1 MADKLFEDS
10 EFVSKRFS
18 CSCLDNYH
26 ILDISV
32 EFFASNVVSDK
43 SEINLCWSLSPAD
56 LSLWQ
61 RIKKSVKILLGR
73 EYPDCNIILR
83 HTDIDELID
92 LLERAKEKGGCE

>member
-10 EFVSKRFS
+10 EFISKRFS

-32 EFFASNVVSDK
+32 EFFSANAGDK
-43 SEINLCWSLSPAD
+43 SEINLSWGLSPRD

-61 RIKKSVKILLGR
+61 RIKKSVKILVGR